1 MTRQAVKKRK
11 LSLAEA
17 VDAARYLFEINSG
30 EEGVLALAQ
39 KAGLGA
45 DAPEQKARL
54 LEEWRAY
61 AHASVLAALMECA
74 PNVVWMEYE
83 RSTQP
88 MLGGL
93 GYTREQGEA
102 FVDGPFKA
110 YAGLLFSGR
119 AKECPGLFF
128 QRAAG
133 KKMEDLP
140 PRGAAL
146 MAGAMAMLLSA
157 LLDKLEQYDYA
168 LE

>member
-1 MTRQAVKKRK
+1 MKENTAKRK

-30 EEGVLALAQ
+30 EEGVLALAGQ
-39 KAGLGA
+39 AGLPA
-45 DAPEQKARL
+45 AAPEDRARL

-61 AHASVLAALMECA
+61 AHAAVLAALMECA

-83 RSTQP
+83 RTTQP
-88 MLGGL
+88 MLRSL
-93 GYTREQGEA
+93 GYSQEQGEA

-110 YAGLLFSGR
+110 YAELLFSGR
-119 AKECPGLFF
+119 ARECPALFF
-128 QRAAG
+128 RRAAG
-133 KKMEDLP
+133 KKTEELP